1 LREERIKEALKM
13 SKNILVIDD
22 DEAIR
27 KSFVLTFED
36 SEYQI
41 DTAESGEIGLIM
53 RQKSKYDLIFIDLKM
68 PGINGVEVLMK
79 LRKKDKNVPIYI
91 ITAFDRE
98 FFEQL
103 KSAGE
108 CGLDFEVLR
117 KPVDSEQLVLMVKG
131 ILERPTAY

>member
-36 SEYQI
+36 TEYQI
-41 DTAESGEIGLIM
+41 DTAESGEIGLEM
-53 RQKSKYDLIFIDLKM
+53 RRKSKYNLIFLDLKM
-68 PGINGVEVLMK
+68 PGMNGVEVLLK
-79 LRKKDKNVPIYI
+79 LRKIDKNVPIYI